1 MLSIQQK
8 SSSAQ
13 KTTPNLVPCRI
24 DHNGP
29 VNATERYWKP
39 QTENDGT
46 QTAFF
51 RGRKLKGRQLQLPD
65 GYRGALLSTTNRT
78 LLQDDTQAGGEGDDS
93 EEDEETVEVR
103 VVEEVGHFD
112 RVVVWGH
119 ESVPDEA
126 EDSYSRGLTEWLTFA
141 QAMHSQPKRDN
152 GSQP

>member
-1 MLSIQQK
+1 MLSIQNK
-8 SSSAQ
+8 SSQ
-13 KTTPNLVPCRI
+13 KTIPNLVPYRI

-39 QTENDGT
+39 EPNNDGT

-51 RGRKLKGRQLQLPD
+51 RGRKLKGKELKLPD

-78 LLQDDTQAGGEGDDS
+78 LPKDTVQDG
-93 EEDEETVEVR
+93 EEDDDDEDAEIR
-103 VVEEVGHFD
+103 VIDEVGQFD

-126 EDSYSRGLTEWLTFA
+126 EDPYSRGLTEWLSFA
-141 QAMHSQPKRDN
+141 EAMHSQPKSDELRQ
-152 GSQP
+152 SAS

>member
-1 MLSIQQK
+1 MLSIQNK
-8 SSSAQ
+8 SSP
-13 KTTPNLVPCRI
+13 KTIPNLVPCRI

-39 QTENDGT
+39 DPNNDGT

-51 RGRKLKGRQLQLPD
+51 RGRKLKGKELKLPD

-78 LLQDDTQAGGEGDDS
+78 LPKDNVQAGE
-93 EEDEETVEVR
+93 EEDDDEEAEIR
-103 VVEEVGHFD
+103 VIEEVGQFD

-126 EDSYSRGLTEWLTFA
+126 EDPYSRGLTEWLSFA
-141 QAMHSQPKRDN
+141 QAMHSQPKNDN
-152 GSQP
+152 PQQLAS